1 MSTGMNPIKIEK
13 ILASNLD
20 PNLKAQFLNMLG
32 HTFAKGNNQ
41 EVADL
46 YFSASQKVF
55 EDNETDEINPT
66 EIDNVNRE

>member
-20 PNLKAQFLNMLG
+20 PNLKVQFLNMLG

-46 YFSASQKVF
+46 YFAASSKVF
-55 EDNETDEINPT
+55 EDNEPYPMNPT
-66 EIDNVNRE
+66 EIDPLR